1 MKITLE
7 LDDFRFY
14 TTRNDIQAEVRW
26 LVVDIGGKP
35 FSVWQQRDLYHWP
48 TPERDDHFNR
58 VLIEKMQRI
67 LAKIMTDACASLP
80 DDKTFPEEFGQ

>member
-26 LVVDIGGKP
+26 LVVDVGGKL
-35 FSVWQQRDLYHWP
+35 FTVWQRLDMYRWDR
-48 TPERDDHFNR
+48 PERDAYFDR

-67 LAKIMTDACASLP
+67 LAKIMTDACAAIP
-80 DDKTFPEEFGQ
+80 DGKTFPEEFGQ